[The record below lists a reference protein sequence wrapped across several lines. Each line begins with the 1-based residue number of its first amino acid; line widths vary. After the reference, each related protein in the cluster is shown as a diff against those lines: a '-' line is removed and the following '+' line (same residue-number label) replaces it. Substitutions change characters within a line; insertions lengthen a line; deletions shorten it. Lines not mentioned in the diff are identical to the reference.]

1 MLTARLILEMLD
13 KDYRLLERREQPSK
27 SFLKNFLSLLYCAHA
42 QIFDAAPYT
51 MTDIT
56 NTARTIDSQGAVVAD
71 FRYSKANLKIG
82 SGPGSSGESCFTGR
96 YVYVIQD
103 TIEGSKLGI
112 QVGTGTTAVTPTD
125 IALATRVA
133 HGRATGQLEYG
144 GCELINIVFANP
156 NGEFT
161 IRRYVT
167 NSSGGSI
174 TVNEVG
180 IYAVGTDYSA
190 SAAWAFCIARDIVS
204 PGIAIANGELLRVT
218 YVPQIT
224 V

>member
-1 MLTARLILEMLD
+1 MLTARLILERLD

-56 NTARTIDSQGAVVAD
+56 NTARTVDSQGYLNIYD
-71 FRYSKANLKIG
+71 RQSKANLRIG
-82 SGPGSSGESCFTGR
+82 SSPGLSSVLCHSGAAALPLTG
-96 YVYVIQD
+96 

-125 IALATRVA
+125 IALAIRVA
-133 HGRATGQLEYG
+133 HGRATGELEYG

-218 YVPQIT
+218 YVVQIT